1 MGETI
6 AHKVKPCAGARRRE
20 LLARLNRPQL
30 YLLTEIIK
38 RCRNWRQVTTE
49 IFTNLAVREDALRKF
64 PTVPYADLM
73 GALCALHDVFEGEE
87 SALRNLRREE
97 IFEAYEN
104 ARSHATGYLF
114 EKL

>member
-1 MGETI
+1 MGEKSG
-6 AHKVKPCAGARRRE
+6 HQVKACAGARRRE
-20 LLARLNRPQL
+20 LLARLTRPQL

-38 RCRNWRQVTTE
+38 RCRNWRKVTTD
-49 IFTNLAVREDALRKF
+49 IFINLAVREDALRKF

-73 GALCALHDVFEGEE
+73 GALCALHDVFEGEAC
-87 SALRNLRREE
+87 ALRTLRREE

-104 ARSHATGYLF
+104 ARTHATGYLF